1 MPRRFSNSELL
12 AWTLVGAAVGLA
24 AGFATSEWLGPMDRT
39 RAKATL
45 RSLAGGAPD
54 AAPPPGSSTALRA
67 VAVALAQDPE
77 LTELDL
83 TVVTAG
89 RGAVELHGWVPSRRL
104 RARAARLA
112 AAAPGI
118 DSLLNCLLVH
128 GEDDTDR
135 PALDGSEQPA

>member
-24 AGFATSEWLGPMDRT
+24 AGFAASEWLGPMDRK
-39 RAKATL
+39 RARATL
-45 RSLAGGAPD
+45 PSLAGGATS
-54 AAPPPGSSTALRA
+54 GSTALRA

-77 LTELDL
+77 LAGLELA
-83 TVVTAG
+83 VVTAG

-118 DSLLNCLLVH
+118 DSLLNCLLVR
-128 GEDDTDR
+128 GEDDAGM
-135 PALDGSEQPA
+135 PALDTNDQPA

>member
-24 AGFATSEWLGPMDRT
+24 AGFAGSEWLGPMDRK
-39 RAKATL
+39 RAKAAF
-45 RSLAGGAPD
+45 RSLAGGAT
-54 AAPPPGSSTALRA
+54 AGTPPPSGSTALRA

-77 LTELDL
+77 LAGLELA
-83 TVVTAG
+83 VVTAG
-89 RGAVELHGWVPSRRL
+89 PGAVELHGWVPSRRV

-118 DSLLNCLLVH
+118 DSLLNRLLVR
-128 GEDDTDR
+128 GEDDAGM
-135 PALDGSEQPA
+135 PAFDTNDQPA

>member
-24 AGFATSEWLGPMDRT
+24 AGFAASEWLGPLDRK
-39 RAKATL
+39 RARAAF
-45 RSLAGGAPD
+45 RSLAGGATD
-54 AAPPPGSSTALRA
+54 AAPAPSGSTALRA

-77 LTELDL
+77 LAGLELA
-83 TVVTAG
+83 VVTAG

-118 DSLLNCLLVH
+118 DSLLNCLLVR
-128 GEDDTDR
+128 GEDDAGM
-135 PALDGSEQPA
+135 PGLDTNDQPA

>member
-24 AGFATSEWLGPMDRT
+24 AGFATSEWLGPMDRK
-39 RAKATL
+39 RARAAF
-45 RSLAGGAPD
+45 RSLATGAFD
-54 AAPPPGSSTALRA
+54 EVPPPSGSTALRA

-77 LTELDL
+77 LAELEL
-83 TVVTAG
+83 GVVTAG
-89 RGAVELHGWVPSRRL
+89 HGAVELHGWVSSRRL

-118 DSLLNCLLVH
+118 DSLLNCLLVR
-128 GEDDTDR
+128 GEDDAGM
-135 PALDGSEQPA
+135 PALDTNDQPA